1 MFFDDAK
8 LPCFA
13 KAGVTISRKFV
24 PFLLILMYR
33 FSSICLNNVFLHIDV
48 ESIWEV
54 MSKIMRVRNVGD
66 YSRYVGHAD
75 RHPLVSVI
83 DYTEVSPIRH
93 SLNNYSVYGIFFHD
107 EADIDLAYGCGKYD
121 YKKGTVICVAPGQI
135 GGKEDNGERITLT
148 GWALLFHPDLL
159 HGTPLEKTI
168 KNYSFFDYR
177 VNEALH
183 MTDEERDIL
192 VSLMQQIR
200 DELKKKHDELQ
211 NVIIVGYIE
220 LVLNFCQRF
229 YNRQFTTRKLENTDI
244 LMNFDRLLHDYYEE
258 KLQLTLGLPTVQYC
272 ADKLCMS
279 SNYFGDMIKK
289 TTGDTASNYI
299 RQYVIQR
306 VKNELATGAS
316 IAQVAVELGFEYPQH
331 LSRMFK
337 KQEGITP
344 SEYGERLHKR

>member
-1 MFFDDAK
+1 
-8 LPCFA
+8 
-13 KAGVTISRKFV
+13 
-24 PFLLILMYR
+24 
-33 FSSICLNNVFLHIDV
+33 
-48 ESIWEV
+48 
-54 MSKIMRVRNVGD
+54 MSKILKIRNVSD
-66 YSRYVGHAD
+66 YSRYLGHTD

-83 DYTEVSPIRH
+83 DYAKVSPIRH

-135 GGKEDNGERITLT
+135 GGKEDNGEQIALT
-148 GWALLFHPDLL
+148 GWALLFHPDML
-159 HGTPLEKTI
+159 HGTPLEKSI
-168 KNYSFFDYR
+168 KSYSFFDYR

-183 MTDEERDIL
+183 MTDEEHDIF

-200 DELKKKHDELQ
+200 DELLKRHDELQ
-211 NVIIVGYIE
+211 NTIIVGYIE
-220 LVLNFCQRF
+220 LMLNFCQRF
-229 YNRQFTTRKLENTDI
+229 YNRQFITRKLENSDI
-244 LMNFDRLLHDYYEE
+244 LMKFDTLLRDYFEGNI
-258 KLQLTLGLPTVQYC
+258 QLTLGIPTVQYC

-289 TTGDTASNYI
+289 ATGDTASNYI

-316 IAQVAVELGFEYPQH
+316 ITQVADELGFEYPQH

-337 KQEGITP
+337 KLEGLTP
-344 SEYGERLHKR
+344 SEYCESLSK